1 MFCMIKH
8 SMLRVLKYFVITGVK
23 AIFLF
28 FNLFIFIKPLW
39 VPECLSKSRRAL
51 GMTRITPLTSEA
63 IRKSLRSQRLDFLP
77 AILEA
82 WRGFEK
88 KSFLA
93 ALLQWTLEFKGD
105 GFARSP
111 LLLVKE
117 KHYLL
122 LKIGGTTVME
132 EEICGSRAWSSPADH
147 LIYPR

>member
-1 MFCMIKH
+1 
-8 SMLRVLKYFVITGVK
+8 
-23 AIFLF
+23 
-28 FNLFIFIKPLW
+28 
-39 VPECLSKSRRAL
+39 
-51 GMTRITPLTSEA
+51 MTRITPLTSEA

-82 WRGFEK
+82 RRVFEK

-93 ALLQWTLEFKGD
+93 ALLQWTLEFKGE

-122 LKIGGTTVME
+122 KIGATTVVG
-132 EEICGSRAWSSPADH
+132 EEIRGSRAWSSQADH
-147 LIYPR
+147 LIYPRWKIKYIYNGTGNTQILSLMEQLVSVRGRRKMSHLAGQSEDPQAIF